1 MRLGGRAR
9 AFRAKEQV
17 MKRRRVLASIVLL
30 AAMLAGRAAA
40 DDTVV
45 RLGIQPA
52 PVLSWVVKE
61 KGLLEK
67 RGFSPQ
73 WTVFP
78 YAAPELEAMAAGSID
93 LAVMG
98 TLPIVMVALKD
109 SDIWYIYD
117 ELGNGSGMVVG
128 ASSPIRTAVD
138 LKGKKI
144 AFPGKA
150 SQQYGLLMSYLGAA
164 GLSEND
170 VDLIKANVPDMQTL
184 LQKGEIDGFLGWAPY
199 TSEAVRK
206 GVARLLWTADDL
218 QKLKAGHWLNAGWA
232 VRVAFAKANP
242 RAVEALIAALHEAT
256 GMLRSNPDAV
266 IPIFAKATGLSPEA
280 SRYVVTNNHFVYFD
294 PEDTL
299 PSVGP
304 LKAMFELLARYN
316 VVPDDKRIDQTLA
329 GFVHPEFDAKVLAGA
344 R

>member
-1 MRLGGRAR
+1 
-9 AFRAKEQV
+9 
-17 MKRRRVLASIVLL
+17 MKLHRVLAPLVVLA
-30 AAMLAGRAAA
+30 AAMLAHRATA
-40 DDTVV
+40 DDTTV

-61 KGLLEK
+61 QGLLEK
-67 RGFSPQ
+67 RGFKPQ

-98 TLPIVMVALKD
+98 TLPMVMVALKD
-109 SDIWYIYD
+109 ADIWYIYD
-117 ELGNGSGMVVG
+117 ELGNGSGMVVA
-128 ASSPIRTAVD
+128 ASSPIRTASD

-150 SQQYGLLMSYLGAA
+150 SQQYGLLMSYIGAA
-164 GLSEND
+164 GVPESE

-184 LQKGEIDGFLGWAPY
+184 LEKGEIDGFLGWAPY

-206 GVARLLWTADDL
+206 GAARLLWTSDDL

-232 VRVAFAKANP
+232 VRAAFAKANP
-242 RAVEALIAALHEAT
+242 GAVEALIAALHEAT
-256 GMLRSNPDAV
+256 GMLRDNPDAV
-266 IPIFAKATGLSPEA
+266 IPIFAKATGLSAEG
-280 SRYVVTNNHFVYFD
+280 SSYVVKNNHFIYFD
-294 PEDTL
+294 PKDTL
-299 PSVGP
+299 PAVGP
-304 LKAMFELLARYN
+304 VKAMFELLTRYK
-316 VVPDDKRIDQTLA
+316 VVPDDQRIDQTLA
-329 GFVHPEFDAKVLAGA
+329 TFVHPEFVAKVLAQP

>member
-1 MRLGGRAR
+1 
-9 AFRAKEQV
+9 
-17 MKRRRVLASIVLL
+17 MKFQGAL
-30 AAMLAGRAAA
+30 AALLVVGAILAGSASA
-40 DDTVV
+40 DEKTI

-67 RGFSPQ
+67 RGFNPQ

-109 SDIWYIYD
+109 PDIWYIYD

-128 ASSPIRTAVD
+128 ASSAIKTAAD

-164 GLSEND
+164 GLSERD
-170 VDLIKANVPDMQTL
+170 VDLIKVNVPDMQTL
-184 LQKGEIDGFLGWAPY
+184 LEKGEIDAFLGWAPF
-199 TSEAVRK
+199 TSESVRK
-206 GVARLLWTADDL
+206 GVARLLWTSDDL

-232 VRVAFAKANP
+232 VRAPFAKANP
-242 RAVEALIAALHEAT
+242 GAVEALIQALHEAT
-256 GMLRSNPDAV
+256 QMLRSSPDDV
-266 IPIFAKATGLSPEA
+266 VPIFAKATGLSLEA
-280 SRYVVTNNHFVYFD
+280 SSYLVKNNHFVYFD

-299 PSVGP
+299 PTVAP
-304 LKAMFELLARYN
+304 MKAMFELLTRYN
-316 VVPDDKRIDQTLA
+316 VVADDKRIDQTLA
-329 GFVHPEFDAKVLAGA
+329 GFVHPEFVQKVLSSP

>member
-1 MRLGGRAR
+1 M
-9 AFRAKEQV
+9 
-17 MKRRRVLASIVLL
+17 MKITQA
-30 AAMLAGRAAA
+30 LAGMVILIAASVAGPASA
-40 DDTVV
+40 DEKTM

-67 RGFSPQ
+67 RGFKPEWS
-73 WTVFP
+73 VFP

-109 SDIWYIYD
+109 PDIWYIYD
-117 ELGNGSGMVVG
+117 ELGNGSGMVVS
-128 ASSPIRTAVD
+128 ASSTIDKAAD

-164 GLSEND
+164 GLAESD

-184 LQKGEIDGFLGWAPY
+184 LEKGEIHGFLGWAPY

-206 GVARLLWTADDL
+206 GVARLLWTSDDL

-232 VRVAFAKANP
+232 VRAPFARANP
-242 RAVEALIAALHEAT
+242 LAVNALIEALHEAT
-256 GMLRSNPDAV
+256 QMLRSNPDDV

-280 SRYVVTNNHFVYFD
+280 SQFVVKNNYFIYFD
-294 PEDTL
+294 AKDTV

-304 LKAMFELLARYN
+304 LKAMFELLTRYN
-316 VVPDDKRIDQTLA
+316 VIPDDKRIDQTLA
-329 GFVHPEFDAKVLAGA
+329 NFVHPEFVQKVLAPH
-344 R
+344 

>member
-1 MRLGGRAR
+1 M
-9 AFRAKEQV
+9 
-17 MKRRRVLASIVLL
+17 MKISQA
-30 AAMLAGRAAA
+30 LAGMVILIAASVA
-40 DDTVV
+40 DPASADEKTV

-67 RGFSPQ
+67 RGFKPEWS
-73 WTVFP
+73 VFP

-109 SDIWYIYD
+109 PDIWYIYD
-117 ELGNGSGMVVG
+117 ELGNGSGMVVS
-128 ASSPIRTAVD
+128 ASSTIDKAAD

-164 GLSEND
+164 GLTESD

-184 LQKGEIDGFLGWAPY
+184 LEKGEVHGFLGWAPY

-206 GVARLLWTADDL
+206 GVARLLWTSDDL

-232 VRVAFAKANP
+232 VRAPFAKENP
-242 RAVEALIAALHEAT
+242 LAVNALIEALHEAT
-256 GMLRSNPDAV
+256 QMLRSNPNDV

-280 SRYVVTNNHFVYFD
+280 SKFVVQNNYFIYFD
-294 PEDTL
+294 AKDTV

-304 LKAMFELLARYN
+304 LKAMFELLTRYN
-316 VVPDDKRIDQTLA
+316 VVSDDKRIAQTLA
-329 GFVHPEFDAKVLAGA
+329 NFVHPEFVQKVLAPH
-344 R
+344 